1 VKQVSS
7 KLVKWDELSMELIS
21 NCTQEHIAKA
31 AQGIKNGHLV
41 AFPTETVYGLG
52 ADATNEKAV
61 NRIYA
66 VKGRPSNHPIIVHI
80 LSIDQIY
87 NWAREVP
94 KFALELASNYWPGP
108 MTLIFKKSGLAQGFI
123 TGGQDNIGL
132 RVPNH
137 RLAQELLKEFKSLG
151 GLGIAAPSANKFGAV
166 SPTTAASVVDELGN
180 SLAAD
185 DLILDGGDCKVGIE
199 STIIDCTNESPL
211 VLRPGA
217 ITLEMIELLAG
228 LKLKLFSSKYQIR
241 ASGLLESHYSP
252 KAKVQ
257 LDTPA
262 SPEDG
267 FIALA
272 EIPTP
277 TGAIRLAAPSNTKEY
292 ANVLYKALRLG
303 DQKGLKKI
311 VVVQPAGEGIAIAIR
326 DRLQKAAG
334 GNHGAE

>member
-7 KLVKWDELSMELIS
+7 KLVKWDDLYMELIS
-21 NCTQEHIAKA
+21 NCTQDQVAKA
-31 AQGIKNGHLV
+31 AQAIKEGHLV

-80 LSIDQIY
+80 SSVDQIY

-108 MTLIFKKSGLAQGFI
+108 MTLIFKKSQLAQGFV

-137 RLAQELLKEFKSLG
+137 WLAQELLKEFKSLG

-166 SPTTAASVVDELGN
+166 SPTTSASVVDELGKY
-180 SLAAD
+180 LAAE
-185 DLILDGGDCKVGIE
+185 DLILDGGDCEVGIE
-199 STIIDCTNESPL
+199 STIIDCTNDSPL

-217 ITLEMIELLAG
+217 ITLEMIQHLVG
-228 LKLKLFSSKYQIR
+228 FRVNSSDSKIPIR

-252 KAKVQ
+252 TATVV
-257 LDTPA
+257 LDSSA
-262 SPEDG
+262 FPEDG

-277 TGAIRLAAPSNTKEY
+277 PRTIRLAAPSDIKEY

-303 DQKGLKKI
+303 DQKGVKRI
-311 VVVQPAGEGIAIAIR
+311 IAIQPPGEGLATAIR
-326 DRLQKAAG
+326 DRLRKAAG
-334 GNHGAE
+334 GDHGAD